1 MKKEIKRVE
10 ADVKVVQTDELQ
22 KSVAKELTVEDKD
35 MDQILNESEERRDED
50 TE

>member
-1 MKKEIKRVE
+1 MKKEVKRVE
-10 ADVKVVQTDELQ
+10 ADVKVVQTDELE

-35 MDQILNESEERRDED
+35 IDQILNESEEREDEN